1 MSPLPRV
8 AMADSE
14 NHHAYVEDA
23 DEDGNPID
31 DTRTYVSTAPPS
43 VKEAANVSRTRKDK
57 DRLRRRDASSPAAHH
72 HTDSDSTAHR
82 RSPLRQDARKSRE
95 SKDAPKKGKDDKRK
109 SLPQERPPPR
119 KNKTLPN
126 IQTTMSSRRQQDP
139 SAYFGVS
146 PTATS
151 PIITAA
157 ATASR
162 PRAYTANQRPTSYYG
177 PSSSRAPP
185 ASARFWPHPA
195 ALGTSFPPQSPF
207 TPPNGPPY
215 QQVPY
220 PPPHHAFAP
229 PPSQPQPQPDYF
241 SHGPRLIQRPEYRR
255 PTSALGRRVASP
267 LVGYSPDYDDDHEG
281 GGVLIRKPSLKT
293 RPARQDEDRALM
305 PPPRRPSTSVQT
317 HSPFAP
323 PPDKRR
329 SFGSMTSLSYE
340 DESVDDESL
349 YSASEQT
356 RYEYR
361 PHAPRRPSIDPTAM
375 YDIESRYEQPA
386 LGRTRRDSHYGART
400 RSTEREVEDKM
411 QTAQRY
417 QARVDGHVDP
427 LTLESIRKI
436 NNTPSAGARSHRGEQ
451 HSGYAPT
458 HTNRTSVDPED
469 MTILVRGTATLT
481 IGNAQM
487 DMEDGAEIRIPTGAG
502 GGERTSRSGGGSDRA
517 SSAYETE
524 RERAAPAAEAWE
536 NRRTTRFDR
545 ERTASRSHGRAT
557 SRTGSHSR
565 GRGLSHPHATL
576 APPTDYGAAGAGGYP
591 HQHYQPAPTYQY
603 APPGSHPY
611 TYPAHLNPF

>member
-1 MSPLPRV
+1 MIPLLRV
-8 AMADSE
+8 VMADSE

-43 VKEAANVSRTRKDK
+43 VKEAANVSRTRRDK

-82 RSPLRQDARKSRE
+82 RSPLRQDARRSKE
-95 SKDAPKKGKDDKRK
+95 SKDMPKKDDKRR
-109 SLPQERPPPR
+109 SLTQERPPPR

-126 IQTTMSSRRQQDP
+126 IQTTMSSRRQQDQ
-139 SAYFGVS
+139 SSYFGVS
-146 PTATS
+146 PTAPS

-162 PRAYTANQRPTSYYG
+162 PRAYTANQRPSSYYG
-177 PSSSRAPP
+177 PSSSRPPP

-207 TPPNGPPY
+207 TPPTAPPY
-215 QQVPY
+215 QGPY
-220 PPPHHAFAP
+220 PPPHAFP
-229 PPSQPQPQPDYF
+229 PPSLQPQPDYF
-241 SHGPRLIQRPEYRR
+241 SQGPRLVQRPEYRR
-255 PTSALGRRVASP
+255 PTSALGRHVASP
-267 LVGYSPDYDDDHEG
+267 LIGFSPDYDDDHED
-281 GGVLIRKPSLKT
+281 GGVLIRKPSLKR
-293 RPARQDEDRALM
+293 RPARQEEDRALM
-305 PPPRRPSTSVQT
+305 PPPRRPSTSVPV

-329 SFGSMTSLSYE
+329 SFGSITSLSYE
-340 DESVDDESL
+340 DETADDESL

-361 PHAPRRPSIDPTAM
+361 PHAPRRPSIDPMTM

-417 QARVDGHVDP
+417 QARVDGPIDP
-427 LTLESIRKI
+427 LTVESIRKI
-436 NNTPSAGARSHRGEQ
+436 NNTPSAGARSNRGEQ

-487 DMEDGAEIRIPTGAG
+487 DMEEGAEIRIPTGAV
-502 GGERTSRSGGGSDRA
+502 GGERNSRSGGGSDRA

-524 RERAAPAAEAWE
+524 RERATTAADAWE
-536 NRRTTRFDR
+536 TRRTTRFDR
-545 ERTASRSHGRAT
+545 ERAAARGHGRAT

-565 GRGLSHPHATL
+565 GGGLSYAQTTL
-576 APPTDYGAAGAGGYP
+576 PPPTEYGAAGADGYP
-591 HQHYQPAPTYQY
+591 HQHYQPAPTYHY

-611 TYPAHLNPF
+611 TYPTHLNQF